1 MFKII
6 KNLTIKDVIFC
17 LIALVLIV
25 GQVYLDLKTPDY
37 MSKIT
42 ELVTTGGLMKDILIQ
57 GAYMLLCTLGGLVL
71 AVSIGYI
78 TARVGTNFSKVLRRK
93 IFKKVNSFNMGEI
106 KGFSTS
112 SLITRSTNDVM
123 QVQNFITMG
132 LQMAVRS
139 PIMAIWAIT
148 KIANKGFE
156 FSIVTAFGVSIIIV
170 MITILLVSVL
180 PKFKLIQTLTDD
192 LNNTTRENVTGIR
205 VIRAFN
211 AEKFHQKRFNKANN
225 SLTNIHM
232 YIQKRL
238 ALMSPTMTLV
248 MQSLSLGIY
257 VIGVLLI
264 NKTINP
270 ADKITV
276 FGNMVVFTSYAVQV
290 IFSLI
295 MLIVV
300 FVFYPRAAV
309 SANRINEVLETDTT
323 IKDGLVDHDV
333 NNVKGEVEFKNVSF
347 KYPDAE
353 EYILNDISFKANK
366 GETIA
371 FIGSTGSGK
380 STLINLIP
388 RFYDAT
394 KGEVL
399 VDGVN
404 VREMKL
410 SYLYNKI
417 GYISQKPVMFKKSI
431 KDNISFGKCAS
442 GKASDKDI
450 TDALKYA
457 EASSFVKKL
466 EGQETY
472 EIAQGG
478 NNVSG
483 GQKQRLSIARAIA
496 RKPEIFIFDDSFS
509 ALDYKTDYELRKN
522 LKKYLKD
529 STVFIVA
536 QRIGTIKNADK
547 IIVLDNGTCVGMG
560 THHELLK
567 TCEVYKEIAESQ
579 LSKEELENA

>member
-1 MFKII
+1 MFKIL
-6 KNLTIKDVIFC
+6 KNLTIKDILF
-17 LIALVLIV
+17 ALVALFFV
-25 GQVYLDLKTPDY
+25 VFQVYLDLKTPDY

-42 ELVTTGGLMKDILIQ
+42 ELVTTGGLMKDILKQ
-57 GAYMLLCTLGGLVL
+57 GAYMLICTLGSLVC
-71 AVSIGYI
+71 AIIVGYI
-78 TARVGTNFSKVLRRK
+78 TARVGTSFSKTLRRK
-93 IFKKVNSFNMGEI
+93 IFIKVNSFNMGEI

-132 LQMAVRS
+132 LQMCVRS
-139 PIMAIWAIT
+139 PIMAIWAIS

-156 FSIVTAFGVSIIIV
+156 FSAVTAGGILIIIT
-170 MITILLVSVL
+170 MISILLITVL
-180 PKFKLIQTLTDD
+180 PKFKVIQKLTDD
-192 LNNTTRENVTGIR
+192 LNNTTRENITGIR

-211 AEKFHQKRFNKANN
+211 AEKYHQKRFNKANN

-232 YIQKRL
+232 YIQKRM
-238 ALMSPTMTLV
+238 ALMSPTMTIV
-248 MQSLSLGIY
+248 MQGLSLSIY
-257 VIGVLLI
+257 VIGVSLI
-264 NKTINP
+264 NNTINP
-270 ADKITV
+270 ADKIEV

-300 FVFYPRAAV
+300 FVFYPRASV
-309 SANRINEVLETDTT
+309 SANRINEVLDTDST
-323 IKDGLVDHDV
+323 IKDGSVDHDV
-333 NNVKGEVEFKNVSF
+333 NSLKGVVEFKNVSF

-353 EYILNDISFKANK
+353 EYILNDISFKAEK

-388 RFYDAT
+388 RFYDAS
-394 KGEVL
+394 KGEIL
-399 VDGVN
+399 IDGIN
-404 VREMKL
+404 IKEMKL

-417 GYISQKPVMFKKSI
+417 GYIPQKPVMFKKSI
-431 KDNISFGKCAS
+431 SENIAFGESVNKI
-442 GKASDKDI
+442 DKKTI
-450 TDALKYA
+450 EEALEYA
-457 EASSFVKKL
+457 EASEFVNKL
-466 EGQETY
+466 AGKTKY

-483 GQKQRLSIARAIA
+483 GQKQRLSIARAMA

-522 LKKYLKD
+522 LKTHLKD

-536 QRIGTIKNADK
+536 QRIGTIKDADK
-547 IIVLDNGTCVGMG
+547 ILVLDNGNCVGIG
-560 THHELLK
+560 THQELLK
-567 TCEVYKEIAESQ
+567 TCKVYQEIAESQ

>member
-6 KNLTIKDVIFC
+6 KNLTIKDVLFC
-17 LIALVLIV
+17 LFALVFIV
-25 GQVYLDLKTPDY
+25 LQVYLDLKTPDY

-42 ELVTTGGLMKDILIQ
+42 ELVTTGGAMKDIINQ
-57 GAYMLLCTLGGLVL
+57 GKYMLLCTLGSL
-71 AVSIGYI
+71 ASAVVVGYI
-78 TARVGTNFSKVLRRK
+78 TARVGTSFARTLRRK
-93 IFKKVNSFNMGEI
+93 IFMKVNSFNMGEI

-132 LQMAVRS
+132 LQMLVKS
-139 PIMAIWAIT
+139 PIMAVWAIS

-156 FSIVTAFGVSIIIV
+156 FSAVTAGGLLIIIT
-170 MITILLVSVL
+170 MISILLITVL
-180 PKFKLIQTLTDD
+180 PKFKVIQKLTDD
-192 LNNTTRENVTGIR
+192 LNNTTRENITGIR

-211 AEKFHQKRFNKANN
+211 AEKYHQKRFNKANT
-225 SLTNIHM
+225 SLTDVHM
-232 YIQKRL
+232 YIQKRM
-238 ALMSPTMTLV
+238 ALMNPTMTIV
-248 MQSLSLGIY
+248 MQGLSLSIY
-257 VIGVLLI
+257 VIGVSLI
-264 NKTINP
+264 NNAINP
-270 ADKITV
+270 ADKIEI

-300 FVFYPRAAV
+300 FVFYPRAQV
-309 SANRINEVLETDTT
+309 SANRINEVLDTDTT
-323 IKDGLVDHDV
+323 IKDGDIDHDV
-333 NNVKGEVEFKNVSF
+333 NDMKGVVEFKNVSF

-353 EYILNDISFKANK
+353 EYILNDISFKASR

-388 RFYDAT
+388 RFYDAS
-394 KGEVL
+394 KGEIL
-399 VDGVN
+399 IDGIN
-404 VREMKL
+404 VKEMKL
-410 SYLYNKI
+410 SYLYSKI
-417 GYISQKPVMFKKSI
+417 GYIPQKPVMFKKSI
-431 KDNISFGKCAS
+431 SDNIAFGESINKID
-442 GKASDKDI
+442 GKVIDE
-450 TDALKYA
+450 ALKYA
-457 EASSFVKKL
+457 EASEFVNKL
-466 EGQETY
+466 DGKTNY

-483 GQKQRLSIARAIA
+483 GQKQRLSIARAMA

-522 LKKYLKD
+522 LKTHLKD

-536 QRIGTIKNADK
+536 QRIGTIKDADK
-547 IIVLDNGTCVGMG
+547 ILVLDNGNCVGIG
-560 THHELLK
+560 THQELLK
-567 TCEVYKEIAESQ
+567 TCKVYQEIAESQ

>member
-1 MFKII
+1 MFKLI
-6 KNLTIKDVIFC
+6 KNLTIKDVLFAIV
-17 LIALVLIV
+17 ALFFIV
-25 GQVYLDLKTPDY
+25 FQVYLDLKTPDY

-42 ELVTTGGLMKDILIQ
+42 ELVTTGGLMKDILKQ
-57 GAYMLLCTLGGLVL
+57 GAYMLLCTFGGLVC
-71 AVSIGYI
+71 AVIVGYI
-78 TARVGTNFSKVLRRK
+78 TARVGTSFSKTLRRK

-132 LQMAVRS
+132 LQMCVRS
-139 PIMAIWAIT
+139 PIMAIWAIS

-156 FSIVTAFGVSIIIV
+156 FSAVTAGGILIIITV
-170 MITILLVSVL
+170 IAILLITVL
-180 PKFKLIQTLTDD
+180 PKFKVIQKLTDD

-211 AEKFHQKRFNKANN
+211 AEKYHQKRFNKANQ
-225 SLTNIHM
+225 SLTDVHM
-232 YIQKRL
+232 FIQKRI
-238 ALMSPTMTLV
+238 ALMNPTMTIV
-248 MQSLSLGIY
+248 MQGLSLAIY
-257 VIGVLLI
+257 VIGVSLI
-264 NKTINP
+264 NNTINP
-270 ADKITV
+270 ADKITL

-309 SANRINEVLETDTT
+309 SANRINEVLDTDIN
-323 IKDGLVDHDV
+323 IKDGTVDHDV
-333 NNVKGEVEFKNVSF
+333 NNVKGVVEFKNVSF

-353 EYILNDISFKANK
+353 EYILNDISFTANK

-394 KGEVL
+394 KGEIL
-399 VDGVN
+399 IDGVN
-404 VREMKL
+404 VKEMKL

-417 GYISQKPVMFKKSI
+417 GYIPQKPVMFKKSI
-431 KDNISFGKCAS
+431 RDNIAFGD
-442 GKASDKDI
+442 SDKKIDKKTI
-450 TDALKYA
+450 EEALKFA
-457 EASSFVKKL
+457 EAADFVNKL
-466 EGQETY
+466 AGKEKY

-483 GQKQRLSIARAIA
+483 GQKQRLSIARAMA

-522 LKKYLKD
+522 LKKHLKD

-536 QRIGTIKNADK
+536 QRIGTIKDADK
-547 IIVLDNGTCVGMG
+547 IIVLDNGACVGVG
-560 THHELLK
+560 THTELLK
-567 TCEVYKEIAESQ
+567 TCKVYQEIAESQ

>member
-1 MFKII
+1 MFKIL
-6 KNLTIKDVIFC
+6 KNLTIKDVLF
-17 LIALVLIV
+17 ALVALFFV
-25 GQVYLDLKTPDY
+25 VFQVYLDLKTPDY

-42 ELVTTGGLMKDILIQ
+42 ELVTTGGLMKDILKQ
-57 GAYMLLCTLGGLVL
+57 GAYMLICTLGSLVC
-71 AVSIGYI
+71 AIIVGYI
-78 TARVGTNFSKVLRRK
+78 TARVGTSFSKTLRRK
-93 IFKKVNSFNMGEI
+93 IFMKVNSFNMGEI

-132 LQMAVRS
+132 LQMCVRS
-139 PIMAIWAIT
+139 PIMAIWAIS

-156 FSIVTAFGVSIIIV
+156 FSAVTAGGILIIIT
-170 MITILLVSVL
+170 MISILLITVL
-180 PKFKLIQTLTDD
+180 PKFKVIQKLTDD
-192 LNNTTRENVTGIR
+192 LNNTTRENITGIR

-211 AEKFHQKRFNKANN
+211 AEKYHQKRFNKANN
-225 SLTNIHM
+225 NLTDVHM
-232 YIQKRL
+232 YIQKRM
-238 ALMSPTMTLV
+238 ALMNPTMTIV
-248 MQSLSLGIY
+248 MQGLSLSIY
-257 VIGVLLI
+257 VIGVSLI
-264 NKTINP
+264 NNAINP
-270 ADKITV
+270 ADKIEI

-300 FVFYPRAAV
+300 FVFYPRAQV
-309 SANRINEVLETDTT
+309 SANRINEVLDTDTT
-323 IKDGLVDHDV
+323 IKDGDIDHDV
-333 NNVKGEVEFKNVSF
+333 NDIKGVVEFKNVSF

-353 EYILNDISFKANK
+353 EYILNDISFKAEK

-388 RFYDAT
+388 RFYDAS
-394 KGEVL
+394 KGEIL
-399 VDGVN
+399 IDGIN
-404 VREMKL
+404 IKEMKL

-417 GYISQKPVMFKKSI
+417 GYIPQKPVMFKKKISENIAFGESI
-431 KDNISFGKCAS
+431 NKI
-442 GKASDKDI
+442 DKKTIDE
-450 TDALKYA
+450 ALEYA
-457 EASSFVKKL
+457 EASEFVNKL
-466 EGQETY
+466 AGKTNY

-483 GQKQRLSIARAIA
+483 GQKQRLSIARAMA

-522 LKKYLKD
+522 LKTHLKD

-536 QRIGTIKNADK
+536 QRIGTIKDADK

-560 THHELLK
+560 THSELLK
-567 TCEVYKEIAESQ
+567 NCQVYQEIAESQ